1 VCSEDLIT
9 ALLAWKNPST
19 EDMKSYKMKAGTWPC
34 VLQMEAHSPSRRKEL
49 SIITGDAIA
58 EEVNQEGVYFFEN
71 DEREPATA
79 DTNEARHHHL

>member
-1 VCSEDLIT
+1 
-9 ALLAWKNPST
+9 
-19 EDMKSYKMKAGTWPC
+19 
-34 VLQMEAHSPSRRKEL
+34 MEAHSPSRRKEL

>member
-1 VCSEDLIT
+1 
-9 ALLAWKNPST
+9 
-19 EDMKSYKMKAGTWPC
+19 
-34 VLQMEAHSPSRRKEL
+34 MEAHSPSRRKEL
-49 SIITGDAIA
+49 SILIGDAIA